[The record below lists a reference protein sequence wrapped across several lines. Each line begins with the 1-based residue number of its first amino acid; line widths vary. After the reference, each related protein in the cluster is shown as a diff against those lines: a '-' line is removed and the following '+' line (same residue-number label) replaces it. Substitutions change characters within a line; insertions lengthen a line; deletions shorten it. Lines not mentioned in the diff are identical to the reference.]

1 MILANHTTGPV
12 IRTWFRSTYVT
23 RCSIFQTSS
32 ISYICLRIWQKKKKW
47 LFVSKNEDED
57 EYDDNDYDND
67 DDDDEHK
74 DDDGV

>member
-1 MILANHTTGPV
+1 VILASHTTGRV
-12 IRTWFRSTYVT
+12 IRTWFRSTYAT

-32 ISYICLRIWQKKKKW
+32 ISYICLRIWQKKG

-67 DDDDEHK
+67 DDYDEHK

>member
-1 MILANHTTGPV
+1 MILASHTTGPV

-23 RCSIFQTSS
+23 RCFIFQTSS
-32 ISYICLRIWQKKKKW
+32 ISYICLRIWQKKKW

-67 DDDDEHK
+67 DDDDEHE